1 MRLINRSKQS
11 PLGRRACDVALAAHH
26 EKFGDY
32 GRQKHVTNHTPA
44 AGPLEKTM
52 SNIIQLTPNKWVSEK
67 VLIAVTGLKPGT
79 ITRARKES
87 WMLGREYL
95 HISPDGNPKPSS
107 ECIYNREAVDQWIE
121 AQKKN
126 QPGAKTT

>member
-1 MRLINRSKQS
+1 MLKFEVPLFTRLNQN
-11 PLGRRACDVALAAHH
+11 PH
-26 EKFGDY
+26 
-32 GRQKHVTNHTPA
+32 
-44 AGPLEKTM
+44 
-52 SNIIQLTPNKWVSEK
+52 
-67 VLIAVTGLKPGT
+67 TGLKPGT